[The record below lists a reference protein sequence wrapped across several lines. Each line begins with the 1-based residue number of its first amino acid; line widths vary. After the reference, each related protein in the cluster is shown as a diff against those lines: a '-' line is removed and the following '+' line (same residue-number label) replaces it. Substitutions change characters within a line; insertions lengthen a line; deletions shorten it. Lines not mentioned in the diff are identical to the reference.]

1 MTGSASHPDPGRPL
15 GRTGLTVSPLAY
27 GAFKIGRNQGIKYPR
42 AYDLPDE
49 QAVDALLNGILD
61 LGVSY
66 VDTAPAYGLSEERIG
81 RAIAHR
87 RDEFILSTK
96 VGETFEDGRSS
107 FDFSGPAITASLH
120 RSLDRLRC
128 EQVDI
133 VFVHSDGR
141 DLEILRRDD
150 TIAAMQAIKQRGLAR
165 SIGFSGKTPAGAEA
179 AMDWADVLMVEYSP
193 EHREHEAII
202 ATARARGIGIVVK
215 KGLASGHLDA
225 AQSIRFVLANAGVS
239 SLVVGSLSLEH
250 MARNVEIAAG
260 AVAED

>member
-107 FDFSGPAITASLH
+107 FVFSGPAITASLH

-179 AMDWADVLMVEYSP
+179 AMDW
-193 EHREHEAII
+193 
-202 ATARARGIGIVVK
+202 
-215 KGLASGHLDA
+215 
-225 AQSIRFVLANAGVS
+225 
-239 SLVVGSLSLEH
+239 
-250 MARNVEIAAG
+250 
-260 AVAED
+260 